1 MFNRRCG
8 FLSFTVLAILAFLVC
23 APVAFPQ
30 AVTMVQSSARSAGSS
45 AFGYNGDF
53 GPATTVNLSNPS
65 YMVFDSNG
73 NQFVSDTLNNC
84 VRKIDTAG
92 NITTV
97 AGLAVSGQ
105 SDTCNTALDATPPP
119 TATQGLYQPTGL
131 AIDSSNRLYIADS
144 GHNCVRALVSGD
156 TGVANLVTVAG
167 TCGSVPTASVTPAP
181 NGLAIDASNNLYIS
195 IQDSASAIPVNQVI
209 QHAFVAAPTNVCL
222 VAGVASA
229 NVSNQ
234 CAGVPA
240 GISLVRPSGLAM
252 DVSGDLYIADTG
264 NNCVRKVGGVASGSA
279 TQSTA
284 VGQCLNDGSGNSATA
299 VHNPYGLAVSPMQSL
314 FISESSPDNVVS
326 FVPGSTS
333 LKIVGGLPSGVAGPY
348 DSSQDGKSALNSPLN
363 GPRGLAF
370 DSVAHLF
377 VADSLNNIIR
387 ELSSNLSFAV
397 TPVGSPSSIQP
408 ITFAINQ
415 PVNLTASTGTD
426 YSITSTTCTGNLS
439 PAAAGA
445 PPNTCQVF
453 VRFVPTR
460 PGVRRSALKI
470 TDSISN
476 TSVFQGLQGIGTGA
490 LSIFTP
496 GTSNTIASNLA
507 SPASIVTDA
516 AGNAYVL
523 ETAVGAGT
531 PDIRMIPAGGGSSTP
546 IITSNLATPTA
557 IALDAAG
564 NIYVADATHGTVT
577 RFGADGSVNTSY
589 VTGLDTPVALYVDQF
604 YNLYIAQAGASHNVI
619 VAYASGAERVI
630 AGSGSNPAADGV
642 PATSAS
648 FVSPSAVTMDLN
660 GLLYIA
666 DQGGHRVFAV
676 DPTGIIHIV
685 AGTGGTS
692 TILAGQAVGTALVA
706 PSSLTT
712 DAADDVYIADQG
724 AGIIYAVTTSST
736 NGNNIHVVLN
746 ISNPPAPNGTLSIS
760 IDGSG
765 NLFVSE
771 NAANSVNEL
780 IYPNPTL
787 NFGTVMVPN
796 TSAVMLQNITNIGN
810 ENININSP
818 FSTTDSHFAVNSGST
833 TCGTSILTGS
843 ACTVG
848 FTFTPTASVTYSAS
862 SIVNSNSFNT
872 PQPITL
878 IGTGKLVTTLGIG
891 LVPETEV
898 YGQPFATT
906 VNFSNFTTAPTGTI
920 TFTHGTQILCTL
932 TGTFSATTT
941 CNAPASGLSVGN
953 YPVAFS
959 YSGDSNYNA
968 ATGNTTLTVTQAP
981 LTEVVNN
988 ATRAYGAPN
997 PAFSGTLTGV
1007 APGDTILVA
1016 FSTTAIVT
1024 SPVGS
1029 YPITATLTP
1038 AGSTSLSNYSITNT
1052 PGVLTITTATPTY
1065 ALPTQTEVYG
1075 QPFPEPFSING
1086 TIPGVPSTG
1095 TISFSIGKTTLCTLT
1110 GTFAA
1115 NNVCNAPN
1123 SGLAVGTYTV
1133 GFNYSGDANYAPY
1146 SGSTTLTVT
1155 PAALTVTVANASRAY
1170 GVANP
1175 AFTSTI
1181 TGTVGTDTFT
1191 QTFSTPATINSPVGT
1206 YVINDVLSGAA
1217 TSNYTVTV
1225 IPGTLTITKASVA
1238 LNVAVNNVSRNYGA
1252 ANPAF
1257 TSTITG
1263 ALNGDTFTVTY
1274 STTAT
1279 ATSPVGTYPII
1290 PTVSGANLGNYTL
1303 TTTNGMLTV
1312 LPAPLTVVAN
1322 NASRPYGTANPTFT
1336 STITGLV
1343 NGDTVTVTY
1352 QTTAVVNSPVGV
1364 YPIIQTVSGPAT
1376 SNYNVSAINGQLTV
1390 TANANSLVINVNSAA
1405 RLYGAQ
1411 NPAFSGTVTGVLP
1424 GDNVIVTY
1432 STVATPASN
1441 AASYPIGAS
1450 VSGTS
1455 AGNYIA
1461 TINPGTLVVSPAT
1474 TVTAVATSAPTAS
1487 AGTNVTFTANVTG
1500 NPVTAVGTV
1509 TFFDGTV
1516 MLGTSTLNGSGVA
1529 QFSTSTLSVG
1539 THSIT
1544 AAFQAN
1550 TNFTTSSASV
1560 PQIIT
1565 QATGAFTVSATP
1577 PAPFIKGAGTTTF
1590 QVTVTATGAFAG
1602 PVALTCSGLPSDATC
1617 AFANP
1622 TVTLTAGGSI
1632 TTAMTVT
1639 TTAADAKLLIPAGL
1653 PDNPADIAPLTVA
1666 TIFPVELTG
1675 LGVLFAGIRRR
1686 KTLGTQK
1693 MRLLLLIVC
1702 TLGILGLAGCGCPS
1716 TTFRTYT
1723 INITGTSL
1731 SFPAPAQTTTV
1742 VLSVGQQ

>member
-1 MFNRRCG
+1 
-8 FLSFTVLAILAFLVC
+8 
-23 APVAFPQ
+23 
-30 AVTMVQSSARSAGSS
+30 MVQSSARSAGSS
-45 AFGYNGDF
+45 ASGFNGDF

-131 AIDSSNRLYIADS
+131 AIDSTNRLYIADS

-181 NGLAIDASNNLYIS
+181 NGLAIDATNNLYVS
-195 IQDSASAIPVNQVI
+195 IQDSTSAIPVNQVV
-209 QHAFVAAPTNVCL
+209 QHAPVTAATSVCL
-222 VAGVASA
+222 VAGAASA
-229 NVSNQ
+229 NVSTQ

-240 GISLVRPSGLAM
+240 GISLVRPSGLAVN
-252 DVSGDLYIADTG
+252 VSGDLYIADTG

-284 VGQCLNDGSGNSATA
+284 VGQCLNDGSGSSATA

-408 ITFAINQ
+408 ITFVINQ

-426 YSITSTTCTGNLS
+426 YSITSTTCTGSLT
-439 PAAAGA
+439 PAASGA

-453 VRFVPTR
+453 VRFTPTR
-460 PGVRRSALKI
+460 PGTRRSALKI

-496 GTSNTIASNLA
+496 GTSNTIASSLA
-507 SPASIVTDA
+507 SPTSIVTDA

-604 YNLYIAQAGASHNVI
+604 YNLYIAQAGASHNVV

-660 GLLYIA
+660 GILYIA

-692 TILAGQAVGTALVA
+692 TILVGQAVGTALVA
-706 PSSLTT
+706 PSSLTI

-746 ISNPPAPNGTLSIS
+746 ISNPPAPNGALSIS
-760 IDGSG
+760 VDGSG

-771 NAANSVNEL
+771 NAVNSVNEL
-780 IYPNPTL
+780 SYPNPTL

-848 FTFTPTASVTYSAS
+848 FTFTPTGSATYNAS

-878 IGTGKLVTTLGIG
+878 IGTGKLVATLGIT

-898 YGQPFATT
+898 YGQPFAAT

-932 TGTFSATTT
+932 TGTFSASTT
-941 CNAPASGLSVGN
+941 CNAAASGLSVGT

-959 YSGDSNYNA
+959 YSGDSNYNP
-968 ATGNTTLTVTQAP
+968 ATGATTLTVTPAP

-1016 FSTTAIVT
+1016 FSTTANAA
-1024 SPVGS
+1024 SPVS
-1029 YPITATLTP
+1029 PPTYPITATLTP

-1052 PGVLTITTATPTY
+1052 PGALTITAATPTY
-1065 ALPTQTEVYG
+1065 TLPAQTEVYG

-1086 TIPGVPSTG
+1086 AVAGVPSTG

-1110 GTFAA
+1110 GTFAST
-1115 NNVCNAPN
+1115 NTCNAPN
-1123 SGLAVGTYTV
+1123 SGLAAGMYTV
-1133 GFNYSGDANYAPY
+1133 TFNYSGDANYAPY

-1155 PAALTVTVANASRAY
+1155 PAPLTVNVNNVSRPY
-1170 GVANP
+1170 GTPNP

-1181 TGTVGTDTFT
+1181 IGAVTGDTFT
-1191 QTFSTPATINSPVGT
+1191 QTFYSTTATINSR
-1206 YVINDVLSGAA
+1206 
-1217 TSNYTVTV
+1217 
-1225 IPGTLTITKASVA
+1225 
-1238 LNVAVNNVSRNYGA
+1238 SRNLPHQRRTQRRRSFQLHHHRHPRHPHHHPGHCCAQCHRQQRQPPYGA
-1252 ANPAF
+1252 ANPTF

-1274 STTAT
+1274 STIAT
-1279 ATSPVGTYPII
+1279 ATSPVSPPAI
-1290 PTVSGANLGNYTL
+1290 PS
-1303 TTTNGMLTV
+1303 
-1312 LPAPLTVVAN
+1312 
-1322 NASRPYGTANPTFT
+1322 SRP
-1336 STITGLV
+1336 S
-1343 NGDTVTVTY
+1343 
-1352 QTTAVVNSPVGV
+1352 
-1364 YPIIQTVSGPAT
+1364 
-1376 SNYNVSAINGQLTV
+1376 
-1390 TANANSLVINVNSAA
+1390 
-1405 RLYGAQ
+1405 
-1411 NPAFSGTVTGVLP
+1411 
-1424 GDNVIVTY
+1424 
-1432 STVATPASN
+1432 
-1441 AASYPIGAS
+1441 
-1450 VSGTS
+1450 
-1455 AGNYIA
+1455 
-1461 TINPGTLVVSPAT
+1461 
-1474 TVTAVATSAPTAS
+1474 
-1487 AGTNVTFTANVTG
+1487 
-1500 NPVTAVGTV
+1500 
-1509 TFFDGTV
+1509 
-1516 MLGTSTLNGSGVA
+1516 
-1529 QFSTSTLSVG
+1529 
-1539 THSIT
+1539 
-1544 AAFQAN
+1544 
-1550 TNFTTSSASV
+1550 
-1560 PQIIT
+1560 
-1565 QATGAFTVSATP
+1565 
-1577 PAPFIKGAGTTTF
+1577 
-1590 QVTVTATGAFAG
+1590 
-1602 PVALTCSGLPSDATC
+1602 
-1617 AFANP
+1617 
-1622 TVTLTAGGSI
+1622 
-1632 TTAMTVT
+1632 
-1639 TTAADAKLLIPAGL
+1639 
-1653 PDNPADIAPLTVA
+1653 
-1666 TIFPVELTG
+1666 
-1675 LGVLFAGIRRR
+1675 
-1686 KTLGTQK
+1686 
-1693 MRLLLLIVC
+1693 
-1702 TLGILGLAGCGCPS
+1702 
-1716 TTFRTYT
+1716 
-1723 INITGTSL
+1723 
-1731 SFPAPAQTTTV
+1731 PAQTSPTTTSPPPMA
-1742 VLSVGQQ
+1742 LSW